1 MVKAKITP
9 IIMILLCFTWTACGQ
24 RSGGNQF
31 IPVQTSNKQKKETK
45 TGGSAQG
52 TKNSGDSTEN
62 PVIGNGAQNG
72 TPKNNTNLPSQTG
85 SPSSKSA
92 ALECVDN
99 ATSTCAIEEAITKYT
114 NEFRAQNGVAP
125 LTHQPRVAYIARYWS
140 GEMGKTGAISHN
152 GIMQG
157 TLYPQ
162 IYQNKFGTQAPGFYG
177 ENVLL
182 NPGQYATAD
191 EAARA
196 FVNQWINS
204 PPHRDQMLKGHY
216 TNLGG
221 SAVNVG
227 GTWWAT
233 QIFD

>member
-1 MVKAKITP
+1 MEKVKMPP
-9 IIMILLCFTWTACGQ
+9 IILLLLCFSWVACGQ

-31 IPVQTSNKQKKETK
+31 IPVQPSNKQKKETK
-45 TGGSAQG
+45 TGASTDGG
-52 TKNSGDSTEN
+52 KNSGDSREN
-62 PVIGNGAQNG
+62 PILTNSDQG
-72 TPKNNTNLPSQTG
+72 TGTNPSAPTQT
-85 SPSSKSA
+85 PTKSA
-92 ALECVDN
+92 SLECVDN
-99 ATSTCAIEEAITKYT
+99 ATATCAIEEAITKYT
-114 NEFRAQNGVAP
+114 NEFRAQNGVGP
-125 LTHQPRVAYIARYWS
+125 LTHKPRIAYIARYWS
-140 GEMGKTGAISHN
+140 GQMGKTGAISHN

-162 IYQNKFGTQAPGFYG
+162 IYQDKFGTQAPGFYG

-182 NPGQYATAD
+182 NPGQYSTAD

-204 PPHRDQMLKGHY
+204 PPHRDQMLKGY
-216 TNLGG
+216 SNLGG
-221 SAVNVG
+221 SAVNIG